1 MSTANLKKASL
12 TISGTKNSPFFRIFR
27 KIDRK
32 SKSHSNHGI
41 LKCVSMG
48 PSTLEFGFKF
58 FSKSLKIGISFKM
71 SKNDNTADPGENS
84 QDGSVAKKP
93 ENLPEIDKIKQTLK
107 RKLDEITEKVQSLE
121 ESISKIPKIEND
133 EKSTDRTDNKADS
146 SKNSSSSNGSTVPKA
161 IQKSEKRFVLKHVSK
176 DVENLVEGK
185 SYTCDMENHFS
196 VDSCIVLQRSND
208 HLACFVKIHG
218 PENGIKWAV
227 ETKLEFKVYGQN
239 KKSKA
244 DTFDYRYE
252 KNESYG
258 FPKFLEWGEMKKE
271 YLIDGSLTVEAHV
284 QLIESSGFSKEK
296 IRKFDESN
304 KDDSDVILVVN
315 KKEFYVLR
323 KFLAAQS
330 SFFKALLLGNF
341 AESKKLKF
349 FTANLLLIR
358 IMSREFFF

>member
-1 MSTANLKKASL
+1 
-12 TISGTKNSPFFRIFR
+12 
-27 KIDRK
+27 
-32 SKSHSNHGI
+32 
-41 LKCVSMG
+41 
-48 PSTLEFGFKF
+48 
-58 FSKSLKIGISFKM
+58 M